1 MPILASVTEGYGQV
15 ARSDK
20 KMTPLEAACLLGCS
34 VALIFLQGL
43 LLRSARQVRIATGGT
58 RRHNVAPFFCPYMW
72 KVPVTQKP
80 DQCLG
85 EWIDREALAE
95 AMIPLI
101 GQLYRNN
108 NVVSSIYGRSLINQ
122 SVIAILKAHRFARH
136 RQSDESELSVHET
149 FPLLKAMSEL
159 KLGAASVD
167 LGKLAVKFKTQGNGR
182 TAEQFVREELA
193 DVVGQQNASARK
205 GTDVV
210 LYGFGRIG
218 RLLARILIE
227 KTGGGDGLRLRAI
240 VVRKGAENDLTKRAS
255 LLRRDSVHGSFN
267 GTITIDE
274 ANNTITA
281 NGNLIQV
288 IYAKSPSEVDYT
300 QYGIH
305 DALIV
310 DNTGVW
316 RDADGL
322 GQHLACPGAAR
333 VVLTAPGK
341 GALKNIVHGINH
353 GEITPD
359 DKIVSA
365 ASCTTN
371 AIVPVLKAVNDQ
383 YGIVNGH
390 VETVHSFTN
399 DQNLIDNFHKGSRR
413 GRAAPLNM
421 VITETGAATAA
432 AKALPVLK
440 GKLTGNAIRVPTPN
454 VSMAI
459 LNLNLEKATTR
470 DEINEYLR
478 QTAMH
483 SDLHKQIDF
492 VNSQEVVSTD
502 FVGSRHAGVVD
513 AEATICN
520 DNRVVLYVWYDNE
533 FGYSCQVVRVMED
546 MAGVNPP
553 AFPR

>member
-1 MPILASVTEGYGQV
+1 M
-15 ARSDK
+15 
-20 KMTPLEAACLLGCS
+20 
-34 VALIFLQGL
+34 
-43 LLRSARQVRIATGGT
+43 
-58 RRHNVAPFFCPYMW
+58 
-72 KVPVTQKP
+72 TQKP

-108 NVVSSIYGRSLINQ
+108 NVVTSIYGRGLINR
-122 SVIAILKAHRFARH
+122 SVIALLKAHRFARH
-136 RQSDESELSVHET
+136 RQADEAELSVNET
-149 FPLLKAMSEL
+149 HQILTTMSQMD
-159 KLGAASVD
+159 LGAASVD
-167 LGKLAVKFKTQGNGR
+167 LGKVVAKFKAEGNGR
-182 TAEQFVREELA
+182 SLDQFVRDELA
-193 DVVGQQNASARK
+193 EVAGKRNTTGVHK

-240 VVRKGAENDLTKRAS
+240 VVRKGAENDLVKRAS
-255 LLRRDSVHGSFN
+255 LLRRDSVHGPFE
-267 GTITIDE
+267 GTIHIDAE
-274 ANNTITA
+274 NNTITA

-288 IYAKSPSEVDYT
+288 IYSNDPASVDYT
-300 QYGIH
+300 QYGIEN
-305 DALIV
+305 ALLV
-310 DNTGVW
+310 DNTGKW
-316 RDADGL
+316 RDAEGL
-322 GQHLACPGAAR
+322 SQHLKCPGVAR

-341 GALKNIVHGINH
+341 GELKNIVHGINH
-353 GEITPD
+353 GEITAD

-390 VETVHSFTN
+390 VETVHSYTN

-413 GRAAPLNM
+413 GRSAALNM

-459 LNLNLEKATTR
+459 LNLNLEKATNR
-470 DEINEYLR
+470 EEINEYLR
-478 QTAMH
+478 QMAMH
-483 SDLHKQIDF
+483 SDLQKQIDF
-492 VNSQEVVSTD
+492 VNSQEVVSSD

-513 AEATICN
+513 AEATICS